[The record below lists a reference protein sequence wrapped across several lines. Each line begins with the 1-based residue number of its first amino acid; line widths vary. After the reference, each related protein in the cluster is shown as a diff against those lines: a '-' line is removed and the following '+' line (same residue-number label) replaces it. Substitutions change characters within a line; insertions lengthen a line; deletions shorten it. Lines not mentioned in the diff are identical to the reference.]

1 MQQDRKSMAWIHDC
15 TSKERPYFSVKLK
28 DFVAETAGAGK
39 EATERALIVRTPHH
53 TSFNF
58 QKLCVFL

>member
-1 MQQDRKSMAWIHDC
+1 MAWIHDC
-15 TSKERPYFSVKLK
+15 MSKGRIFQS

-39 EATERALIVRTPHH
+39 EATERALGIVRIPHH

-58 QKLCVFL
+58 QKLCLGFF